1 MLICPE
7 REYLVWEY
15 LCDFID
21 IEAKEARGM
30 LSIIGSSIVM
40 FDAVVASHREALM
53 LLAVA

>member
-21 IEAKEARGM
+21 IEDKEARGM